1 MQITINRDGEN
12 HGPYPLEEVQRLLA
26 NGAVQES
33 DLGYYEGAA
42 NWMPL
47 KEIPALKAST
57 NLPPVIGGDLPP
69 VIENDA
75 PPVIDESREVKRK
88 SSPSTFPCPGCGADL
103 IFSPGAAKMKCP
115 YCGAKADC
123 PTPKGLV
130 LELDFES
137 QLSSLESEAETT
149 TVTEVNCE
157 ACAATNQLE
166 ANATSG
172 ECAFCGTPFVQQ
184 PKSANVI
191 LPQAVL
197 PFSITRDKG
206 INIFRTWIKGL
217 WFAPSKL
224 KEYARDIEKL
234 KGLYL
239 PHWTYDANTTT
250 DYMGERGE
258 YYYETEYYTDND
270 GNEQSREVQHTRWY
284 PASGRVWVNFDDIL
298 VPASDTLPRK
308 YVDELEP
315 WDLNALIPYTD
326 EYLSGFQSESYTTD
340 LRGGFNIAKDKMAPE
355 INSTIGRNIG
365 GDTYRISSKQ
375 SYYENISF
383 KYILLPVWISAY
395 RFKEKTYQFL
405 INARTGE
412 LQGER
417 PWSFIKIILIILAV
431 LGIIALIIAVAALGD
446 YYTNKP

>member
-1 MQITINRDGEN
+1 M
-12 HGPYPLEEVQRLLA
+12 A
-26 NGAVQES
+26 
-33 DLGYYEGAA
+33 
-42 NWMPL
+42 L
-47 KEIPALKAST
+47 KDIPALH
-57 NLPPVIGGDLPP
+57 NLANSPP
-69 VIENDA
+69 VIEKDV
-75 PPVIDESREVKRK
+75 PPVIDNSQEVEEK
-88 SSPSTFPCPGCGADL
+88 SGPSTFPCSSCGADL

-115 YCGAKADC
+115 YCGAETDC
-123 PTPKGLV
+123 PTPKGLI
-130 LELDFES
+130 LEMDFES
-137 QLSSLESEAETT
+137 QLSSLESSAATT

-184 PKSANVI
+184 PKSARVI

-197 PFSITRDKG
+197 PFSVTRDEG
-206 INIFRTWIKGL
+206 INIFRTWINSL

-224 KEYARDIEKL
+224 KEYTRDLDKL

-239 PHWTYDANTTT
+239 PHWTYDAHTIT
-250 DYMGERGE
+250 DYTGERGE
-258 YYYETEYYTDND
+258 YYYESESYEDSNGETQYR
-270 GNEQSREVQHTRWY
+270 QVQRTRWHY
-284 PASGRVWVNFDDIL
+284 APPGRVSVDFDDIL
-298 VPASDTLPRK
+298 IPASDTLPRK

-315 WDLNALIPYTD
+315 WDLESLIPYSD

-340 LRGGFNIAKDKMAPE
+340 LRGGFNIAKDKMVPE
-355 INSTIGRNIG
+355 INSTIGRDIG

-395 RFKEKTYQFL
+395 KFKEKTYQFL

-417 PWSFIKIILIILAV
+417 PWDFTKVILIVLAV
-431 LGIIALIIAVAALGD
+431 LGIIGLGLAIAGLID
-446 YYTNKP
+446 YFANKT

>member
-26 NGAVQES
+26 NGTVQEN

-57 NLPPVIGGDLPP
+57 NLPPVIDGDLPP
-69 VIENDA
+69 VIEKDA
-75 PPVIDESREVKRK
+75 PPVMDETQRVKEK
-88 SSPSTFPCPGCGADL
+88 SGPTTFPCSGCGGDL
-103 IFSPGAAKMKCP
+103 IFSPGAAKMECP
-115 YCGAKADC
+115 YCGAKVDC
-123 PTPKGLV
+123 PAPTGQV
-130 LELDFES
+130 FEHDFES
-137 QLSSLESEAETT
+137 QLSSLESGAATT

-184 PKSANVI
+184 PQSASVI
-191 LPQAVL
+191 QPQAVL
-197 PFSITRDKG
+197 PFSITRDEG
-206 INIFRTWIKGL
+206 IKLFREWIGSL
-217 WFAPSKL
+217 WFAPNKL
-224 KEYARDIEKL
+224 KQFARDIEKL

-239 PHWTYDANTTT
+239 PHWTYDSDTTT

-258 YYYETEYYTDND
+258 HYYETEHYTDSE
-270 GNEQSREVQHTRWY
+270 GNSRTRQVRRTHWY
-284 PASGRVWVNFDDIL
+284 HASGRVWLKFDDIL

-315 WDLNALIPYTD
+315 WDLQALTPYAD
-326 EYLSGFQSESYTTD
+326 SYLSGFQSESYTTD
-340 LRGGFNIAKDKMAPE
+340 LRGGFNIAKDKMAPDIDE
-355 INSTIGRNIG
+355 KIRWDIG
-365 GDTYRISSKQ
+365 GDEQRIYSKNTYYSDIT
-375 SYYENISF
+375 F

-395 RFKEKTYQFL
+395 RFKETTYRFL

-412 LQGER
+412 VQGER
-417 PWSFIKIILIILAV
+417 PYSWVKITLLVLFILAV
-431 LGIIALIIAVAALGD
+431 IGTIVYFA
-446 YYTNKP
+446 NQK